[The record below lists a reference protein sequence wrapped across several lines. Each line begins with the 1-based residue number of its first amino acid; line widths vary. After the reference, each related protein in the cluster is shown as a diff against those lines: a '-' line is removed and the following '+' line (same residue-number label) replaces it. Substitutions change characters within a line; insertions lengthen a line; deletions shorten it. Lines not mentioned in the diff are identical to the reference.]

1 MLDSFARDDRVKS
14 RLRKREPLDVLLDPG
29 DPRAL
34 EMLPRDSKC
43 CFREISG
50 ADVSSLEREP
60 ACKPASPTT
69 DFKDALLSK
78 IGLCVEEGRGQLM
91 PRGAEPVVDVVPGV
105 PLVVACSGIGH
116 WRLSR
121 LDRFHCRDVER
132 PRRATLLYIA
142 RGRSG
147 TRPAPTRLGVPN
159 VRAAPRGPERSFDS
173 QYARAARR
181 GPERGD
187 TVTERPRL
195 AILFDAVEEGWPS
208 MDYVA
213 EMLVKHLQEEH
224 AGIFETRAIKPRFFG
239 GFERLRKGRATFN
252 ADRAVTR
259 FLTYPA
265 SLAVQRR
272 RFELFHVADHSYA
285 QLAHVLPAERTGI
298 YCHDLDA
305 FAAAAHARA
314 GAGWW
319 RRGLARLLMAG
330 LERAAVVFHSTA
342 QIRKQL
348 EAFGALDPRKLVH
361 APYGVHPD
369 FFASSASEPPPGLLP
384 SRPYLLHVGSGL
396 PRKRLDVLFR
406 VYAAVRERHPDLVL
420 VQQGAVL
427 NPISERSPR
436 NWGSSPR
443 WYSRR
448 RWRGPASPPSTGTL
462 RWCSL
467 PATAKALACRWL
479 RHWPR
484 MLPWLPVTSPP
495 CARSAGMPSRS
506 VHRVTWRHGS

>member
-1 MLDSFARDDRVKS
+1 
-14 RLRKREPLDVLLDPG
+14 
-29 DPRAL
+29 
-34 EMLPRDSKC
+34 
-43 CFREISG
+43 
-50 ADVSSLEREP
+50 
-60 ACKPASPTT
+60 
-69 DFKDALLSK
+69 
-78 IGLCVEEGRGQLM
+78 
-91 PRGAEPVVDVVPGV
+91 
-105 PLVVACSGIGH
+105 
-116 WRLSR
+116 
-121 LDRFHCRDVER
+121 
-132 PRRATLLYIA
+132 
-142 RGRSG
+142 
-147 TRPAPTRLGVPN
+147 
-159 VRAAPRGPERSFDS
+159 
-173 QYARAARR
+173 
-181 GPERGD
+181 
-187 TVTERPRL
+187 VTERPRL

-239 GFERLRKGRATFN
+239 GFERLRKGRATFT

-259 FLTYPA
+259 FLTYPT

-272 RFELFHVADHSYA
+272 RFELFHIADHSYA

-305 FAAAAHARA
+305 FAAAAHARE

-330 LERAAVVFHSTA
+330 LERAAVIFHSTA

-369 FFASSASEPPPGLLP
+369 FFTSSASEPPPGLLP

-427 NPISERSPR
+427 ESDQRALAEKLGILPALVQPPTLARPSLAALYRNAEMVLVTSDREGFGLPVVEALAADAAVVASDIAPLREIGGDAVTFCPPGDVEAWVVTVSRLLEQPSERPSLAMR
-436 NWGSSPR
+436 RGVAQR
-443 WYSRR
+443 YS
-448 RWRGPASPPSTGTL
+448 WSEH
-462 RWCSL
+462 
-467 PATAKALACRWL
+467 AKTISQAYSQLLFA
-479 RHWPR
+479 
-484 MLPWLPVTSPP
+484 
-495 CARSAGMPSRS
+495 
-506 VHRVTWRHGS
+506 